1 MDGEKAEL
9 LFKND
14 VIEVSVVNYG
24 YQLISKVDH
33 MSNAVSSGRGT
44 KKKDWLD
51 AAFCLHELTYLT

>member
-33 MSNAVSSGRGT
+33 MSNAVASGRGPERRIG
-44 KKKDWLD
+44 LM
-51 AAFCLHELTYLT
+51 LHLVFTSRPP